1 MDRLEN
7 AAERIGRR
15 IREIRRQKGLTQKQL
30 AEKAGVF
37 DVGELERG
45 RKVKGGTTNP
55 RLETLCRIA
64 SALDVEIDVLFGH
77 ADVGQEVQRFAEL
90 MRDQEVAVKKQ
101 AVRLIEVLVADR
113 V

>member
-1 MDRLEN
+1 MDRLED

-15 IREIRRQKGLTQKQL
+15 IREIRNERSLTQKQL
-30 AEKAGVF
+30 AERAGVF

-64 SALDVEIDVLFGH
+64 NALDVEIDELFGH
-77 ADVGQEVQRFAEL
+77 GVVGQEVRRLAEL
-90 MRDQEVAVKKQ
+90 VRDQETAVKKR
-101 AVRLIEVLVADR
+101 AVRLIEVLVDR